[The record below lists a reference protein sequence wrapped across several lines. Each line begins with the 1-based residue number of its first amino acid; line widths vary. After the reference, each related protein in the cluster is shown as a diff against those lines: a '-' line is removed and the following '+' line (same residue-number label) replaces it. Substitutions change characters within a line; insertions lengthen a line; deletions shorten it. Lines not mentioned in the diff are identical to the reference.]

1 MAGYMIVNNEV
12 TDEAKYA
19 EFRERIA
26 SAVEGA
32 GGKYLVRGGT
42 REVME
47 GDWNPDRVVVVEFAD
62 VDSAKAFLNSSEY
75 QELKDIRLQSGQSQ
89 RGRRRRRVIAICL
102 ERPAYWKVYFP
113 HGRDRP
119 RGFR

>member
-42 REVME
+42 CEVLE

-62 VDSAKAFLNSSEY
+62 VDSAKAFLNSAEY
-75 QELKDIRLQSGQSQ
+75 QELKDIRLQSAKANVVVVEG
-89 RGRRRRRVIAICL
+89 V
-102 ERPAYWKVYFP
+102 
-113 HGRDRP
+113 
-119 RGFR
+119 

>member
-1 MAGYMIVNNEV
+1 MAGYLIVNNEV

-26 SAVEGA
+26 SVMEAA

-42 REVME
+42 CEVME

-62 VDSAKAFLNSSEY
+62 VDSAKALLNSPEY
-75 QELKDIRLQSGQSQ
+75 QELKDIRLQSAKANVVVVEG
-89 RGRRRRRVIAICL
+89 V
-102 ERPAYWKVYFP
+102 
-113 HGRDRP
+113 
-119 RGFR
+119 

>member
-32 GGKYLVRGGT
+32 GGKYLVRGDPRG
-42 REVME
+42 
-47 GDWNPDRVVVVEFAD
+47 
-62 VDSAKAFLNSSEY
+62 Y
-75 QELKDIRLQSGQSQ
+75 
-89 RGRRRRRVIAICL
+89 GRRL
-102 ERPAYWKVYFP
+102 ES
-113 HGRDRP
+113 RP
-119 RGFR
+119 RGSGGIRRR